1 MHGREILSEFEFE
14 VSARIYARLSYAE
27 DVPKRQIRAAHIVFE
42 FNHYFVFFSALVT
55 LSLRCAVTLSLR
67 RSLPFGS

>member
-27 DVPKRQIRAAHIVFE
+27 DVPKRQIRAVYRIL
-42 FNHYFVFFSALVT
+42 FS
-55 LSLRCAVTLSLR
+55 SLIIILYS
-67 RSLPFGS
+67 SLPS